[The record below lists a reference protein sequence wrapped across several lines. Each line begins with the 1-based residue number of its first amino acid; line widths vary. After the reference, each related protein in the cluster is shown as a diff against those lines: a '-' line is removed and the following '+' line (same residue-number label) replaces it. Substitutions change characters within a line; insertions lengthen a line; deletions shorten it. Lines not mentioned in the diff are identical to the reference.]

1 MSMGTVNSI
10 WRFYSD
16 QHRLWRWQLLA
27 FDQTVLESSAG
38 GYEDYER
45 CVSNAEEHGY
55 RYSPAK
61 STRPAPGRKLKY
73 SRRYAK
79 VPTDPEEQAVSES
92 RRDEPE
98 AGSRDEPRE
107 PE

>member
-1 MSMGTVNSI
+1 MNSI

-16 QHRLWRWQLLA
+16 QHRTWRWELLA

-55 RYSPAK
+55 RYIPAK
-61 STRPAPGRKLKY
+61 SSRPAPGKKLKY

-79 VPTDPEEQAVSES
+79 VPTNPKNGDVSDAG
-92 RRDEPE
+92 RDEPE
-98 AGSRDEPRE
+98 TATRDEP
-107 PE
+107 PEIE